1 MSCIGHLTK
10 DLRPA
15 LFSKLKP
22 SIYKSEGFN
31 SFCTLDTLFFYGE
44 LVETDYIY
52 VAVACIGDVS

>member
-1 MSCIGHLTK
+1 MSCIGHLIRIY
-10 DLRPA
+10 DQLYYYELNPFFLR
-15 LFSKLKP
+15 
-22 SIYKSEGFN
+22 EHGFN